1 MNPKIRTLRWLGL
14 SALGGLLMTAA
25 SSTTADAITRCRPV
39 AARIV
44 TQITTEN
51 CTSPVMLCTRGRVIG
66 GPLSG
71 ASAFTTFGVS
81 PGAGLLPI
89 VPATTLSYA
98 GDLTITNSYG
108 TIQLTDV
115 GLLEQGTSRF
125 TELDVIVSGT
135 GAFKGASGRWFISG
149 AITGGGTGFDGLI
162 VGDLCTP

>member
-1 MNPKIRTLRWLGL
+1 MKPKIRTLRWICL
-14 SALGGLLMTAA
+14 SAVSGLLMTAA
-25 SSTTADAITRCRPV
+25 SSTTAEATTRCRPV

-51 CTSPVMLCTRGRVIG
+51 CTSPVMLCTRGRVVG

-108 TIQLTDV
+108 TIKLTDV
-115 GLLEQGTSRF
+115 GLLEQGTNRF

-135 GAFKGASGRWFISG
+135 GAFKGATGRWFISG

-162 VGDLCTP
+162 VGDLCTL

>member
-1 MNPKIRTLRWLGL
+1 MKPKIRTVRWLSL

-25 SSTTADAITRCRPV
+25 SSTTAEAAPRCYPV

-51 CTSPVMLCTRGRVIG
+51 CASPVMLCTKGKVIG

-71 ASAFTTFGVS
+71 ASAFTTLGVS
-81 PGAGLLPI
+81 PGAGLLPL

-98 GDLTITNSYG
+98 GDLTITNGLG
-108 TIQLTDV
+108 TIQLRDV

-125 TELDVIVSGT
+125 TELDVIVGGT
-135 GAFKGASGRWFISG
+135 GSFTGATGRWFISG
-149 AITGGGTGFDGLI
+149 AVTGGGTGFDGLI